1 MSVIGKY
8 RDTIN
13 SLEEILGECDCTTER
28 KTQAIVLL
36 QQLYC
41 RLLESNRPWAMHFTG
56 RIEQIIWDNV
66 QNEDTSAATAT
77 ATAAGLRSAING
89 RFGKMSAMLDDM
101 RNSPSHSYFT
111 SAVVGAVALMTAGY
125 CMM

>member
-28 KTQAIVLL
+28 KTHAIVLL

-41 RLLESNRPWAMHFTG
+41 RLLESNRPWAMHFSG

-66 QNEDTSAATAT
+66 RDESATTTASAATA
-77 ATAAGLRSAING
+77 AAING

-101 RNSPSHSYFT
+101 RNSPSHAYFT

>member
-13 SLEEILGECDCTTER
+13 SLEEILGECDCTAER
-28 KTQAIVLL
+28 RTHALVLL

-41 RLLESNRPWAMHFTG
+41 RLLESNRPWAMHFSG

-66 QNEDTSAATAT
+66 RDESASAT
-77 ATAAGLRSAING
+77 TAAAAAAING

-101 RNSPSHSYFT
+101 RNSPSHAYFT

>member
-13 SLEEILGECDCTTER
+13 SLEEILGECDCTAER
-28 KTQAIVLL
+28 RTQALVLL

-41 RLLESNRPWAMHFTG
+41 RLLESNRPWAMHFSG

-66 QNEDTSAATAT
+66 RDESASATAT
-77 ATAAGLRSAING
+77 TAAAAAING

-101 RNSPSHSYFT
+101 RNSPSHAYFT

>member
-13 SLEEILGECDCTTER
+13 SLEEILGECDCTAER
-28 KTQAIVLL
+28 RTQALVLL

-41 RLLESNRPWAMHFTG
+41 RLLESNRPWAMHFSG

-66 QNEDTSAATAT
+66 RDESATTTASAATA
-77 ATAAGLRSAING
+77 AAING

-101 RNSPSHSYFT
+101 RNSPSHAYFT